1 MSNEK
6 LMLHSGPQKS
16 LDSTA
21 GMLHMTALVFPSAL
35 IYKFWCQPQSPSNL
49 AQIKTH

>member
-21 GMLHMTALVFPSAL
+21 GTLHMTLFPSALL